1 MGVVSQSAVSLRPP
15 ADRTAHCLEAL
26 IWGPHVMSGQPL
38 YNALFIIREQRLVA
52 TSIRP
57 VPFLMFRIFVYR
69 ILDPRA
75 TGLLPFREMVSR
87 ERKHGK
93 SETLDVVASAPRP
106 PPDDDART
114 THPGLVKVVISRRF

>member
-26 IWGPHVMSGQPL
+26 IWGLMFCRVNLCTMH
-38 YNALFIIREQRLVA
+38 LFIIREQRLVA

-106 PPDDDART
+106 PPNDDART